1 VYIIRNEGRNVIM
14 EQSWKHVLFTYVN
27 ENNQCQIDYR
37 AESREQVVTDISYLM
52 ERSERL
58 NRLTDWYE
66 NRESQPLRSETRAK
80 ILRMIRETEQE
91 VILDIQLYTQLFYT
105 KGGMTHREDT
115 IQRERLTF
123 IRDGSQWVIVSI
135 EQLIVERHPL
145 VKNVVLSN
153 GVEDMY
159 AGLSGPYLNSNV
171 WGNGANRRPAKYS
184 REEAVAYADRWWDSA
199 NPEFTAFAVD
209 CTNYISQCLFAGGAP
224 IHYTGNRATGWWYK
238 GYVSDKE
245 WWSYSWAVANS
256 LENLLSSSTLGLKAE
271 VVDRAEQLMLG
282 DVIIY
287 DWDGDGS
294 YQHSSIVTA
303 FDAGGMPLVNA
314 HTVSSRHR
322 YWDYKNS
329 YAWQEN
335 TKYRFLHISDV
346 F

>member
-1 VYIIRNEGRNVIM
+1 M
-14 EQSWKHVLFTYVN
+14 EMSWKQVLFTYVN
-27 ENNQCQIDYR
+27 QYNQCQIDYR
-37 AESREQVVTDISYLM
+37 VESKEQVVTDISYLM
-52 ERSERL
+52 GRSERL
-58 NRLTDWYE
+58 NRLSDWYE

-91 VILDIQLYTQLFYT
+91 VILDIQLCAQLFYT

-123 IRDGSQWVIVSI
+123 IRDGSQWVIVLI

-153 GVEDMY
+153 GVEDMH
-159 AGLSGPYLNSNV
+159 AGVSGPYLNSNV
-171 WGNGANRRPAKYS
+171 WGSGANRRPAKYL
-184 REEAVAYADRWWDSA
+184 REEAVAYADRWWDSE
-199 NPEFTAFAVD
+199 NPEFIAFAVD

-224 IHYTGNRATGWWYK
+224 IHYTGNRGTGWWYK
-238 GYVSDKE
+238 GYVSGKE
-245 WWSYSWAVANS
+245 WWSYSWAVSNS
-256 LENLLSSSTLGLKAE
+256 LENLLSSSTWGLKAE

-287 DWDGDGS
+287 DWDGDGT
-294 YQHSSIVTA
+294 YQHSTIVTA

-329 YAWQEN
+329 YAWQGN